1 MTFYFALNKT
11 NYARY
16 ASYYVGVLDNIDL
29 LYPGARQLLSE
40 NGLSVQAQD
49 RYLLGTAVAQRVEQT
64 IKRDAKTTG
73 GIKYFANDSKSILKW
88 TLNRSVEANNTSFG
102 TITYV

>member
-1 MTFYFALNKT
+1 MNIQQAAHLAVEENDFESRHLAWKQFLPFYFALNKT

-16 ASYYVGVLDNIDL
+16 ASYYVGVLNNIDL

-49 RYLLGTAVAQRVEQT
+49 RYLLISR
-64 IKRDAKTTG
+64 
-73 GIKYFANDSKSILKW
+73 
-88 TLNRSVEANNTSFG
+88 
-102 TITYV
+102 